1 MFKNSWKDLIF
12 AIIFHNVVDLHTM
25 GVTKPGLPKL
35 NQVAVHALQRES
47 TSVPHV
53 ALDVTWAGAEMC
65 EDISHSHSGIC
76 LANKAMHCSL
86 VSCESLR
93 AFSVIMCLEEL
104 KKAWWVHGKR
114 SCSLLWCCTCRRL
127 YSWVHRRTCVNVALL
142 EMGIL
147 VILSTWVQINQPSF
161 CNCT

>member
-1 MFKNSWKDLIF
+1 
-12 AIIFHNVVDLHTM
+12 
-25 GVTKPGLPKL
+25 
-35 NQVAVHALQRES
+35 
-47 TSVPHV
+47 
-53 ALDVTWAGAEMC
+53 MC
-65 EDISHSHSGIC
+65 EDISHSHSSIC

-104 KKAWWVHGKR
+104 KKAWWVHSKR
-114 SCSLLWCCTCRRL
+114 SCSLLWCRTCRRL

-161 CNCT
+161 ITLFVIVYKHQMDFWVWMDFCITYCFLFQGLMPWLSCF